1 MLAQKYIEHYTVED
15 YQYWEGDWELVD
27 GVAYAMSPSPFFT
40 HQNINGKI
48 FIELDKALENCPKCQ
63 AIFEIDWEVSSDTVV
78 KPDMLVICYEVDEKI
93 TKKPELIFEIASRS
107 TVKRDEI
114 LKFELYQRE
123 GVEYFVLVY
132 PDKKVAKVYRLND
145 GVYRKVG
152 DFSDELYKFELK
164 ECEIN
169 FNFSKIWRVK

>member
-1 MLAQKYIEHYTVED
+1 MLAQKYTEHYTVED

-27 GVAYAMSPSPFFT
+27 GVAYAMSPSPSFT
-40 HQNINGKI
+40 HQSINIKI
-48 FIELDKALENCPKCQ
+48 ARLLDEALDNCPKCQ

-164 ECEIN
+164 ECEID